1 MFFNLSNKRSC
12 GETQMPRAKTELTKS
27 GRAIGV
33 RLTEWEFQEW
43 KKLGGAKWLR
53 ALLKESKLKLNELRN
68 TGL

>member
-1 MFFNLSNKRSC
+1 
-12 GETQMPRAKTELTKS
+12 MPRAKTELTKS